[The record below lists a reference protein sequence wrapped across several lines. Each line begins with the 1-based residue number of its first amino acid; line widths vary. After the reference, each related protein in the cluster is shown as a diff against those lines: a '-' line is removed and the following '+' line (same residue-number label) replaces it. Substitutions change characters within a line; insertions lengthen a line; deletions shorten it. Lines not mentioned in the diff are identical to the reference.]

1 MDLYISGHVYSYLC
15 NGGLI
20 SMVVVKEK
28 IINGATAQL
37 VLADDN
43 STVQV
48 FYKGLCV
55 DESSNNTWLNIKDS
69 GLLENYLTV
78 VIEAYLD
85 RIKRDKEF
93 DEAWKELSW

>member
-1 MDLYISGHVYSYLC
+1 MI
-15 NGGLI
+15 
-20 SMVVVKEK
+20 VVKEK

-48 FYKGLCV
+48 FYKGLCI
-55 DESSNNTWLNIKDS
+55 DESSDNTWLNIKDS

-78 VIEAYLD
+78 VTEAYLD
-85 RIKRDKEF
+85 RIKCDKEF
-93 DEAWKELSW
+93 DEAWKELNW